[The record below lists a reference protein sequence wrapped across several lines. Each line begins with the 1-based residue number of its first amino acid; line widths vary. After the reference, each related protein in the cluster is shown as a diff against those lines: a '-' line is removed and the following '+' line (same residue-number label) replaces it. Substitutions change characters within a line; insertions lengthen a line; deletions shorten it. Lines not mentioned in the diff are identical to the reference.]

1 MAEDDLKGDDLLRE
15 AAKVFDT
22 PSATAP
28 VPGSSG
34 GPPQSDETTGTP
46 PAPAAPTSVKP
57 DDIQSDEDL
66 FREANRIL
74 GQ

>member
-28 VPGSSG
+28 PSG
-34 GPPQSDETTGTP
+34 GPPQSDETTATP
-46 PAPAAPTSVKP
+46 PTPAPPANVKP

-66 FREANRIL
+66 FREANQIL
-74 GQ
+74 EK